1 MAARAT
7 SRAIERSS
15 HPRFMRRAIALARR
29 GMNARDGGP
38 FGAVVARGG
47 VIVGEGWNR
56 VVASRDPTAHGEI
69 VAIRA
74 ACRRLATFH
83 LSGAVLYTTGEPCP
97 MCLAAA
103 YWARIDR
110 IFYGFTIGDAAGIGF
125 DDRVFYHELARPA
138 GRRAVPAVQL
148 LAAEARRLVREYAAL
163 PRHTKY

>member
-15 HPRFMRRAIALARR
+15 HTRFMRRAIALARR

-56 VVASRDPTAHGEI
+56 VVATRDPTAHGEI

-74 ACRRLATFH
+74 ACRRLASFR

-103 YWARIDR
+103 YWARIDQ
-110 IFYGFTIGDAAGIGF
+110 IFYGFTIGDAARIGF

>member
-7 SRAIERSS
+7 SRAIDRSS
-15 HPRFMRRAIALARR
+15 HTRFMRRAIALARR

-56 VVASRDPTAHGEI
+56 VVATRDPTAHGEI

-74 ACRRLATFH
+74 ACRRLASFR

-110 IFYGFTIGDAAGIGF
+110 IFYGFTIGDAARIGF
-125 DDRVFYHELARPA
+125 DDRVFFRELARPA

>member
-1 MAARAT
+1 MAPRVT

-15 HPRFMRRAIALARR
+15 HTRFMRRAIALARR

-38 FGAVVARGG
+38 FGAVVTRGG

-74 ACRRLATFH
+74 ACRRLATFD

-110 IFYGFTIGDAAGIGF
+110 IFYGFTIGDAARIGF
-125 DDRVFYHELARPA
+125 DDRVFFRELARPA

-163 PRHTKY
+163 PRRTTY

>member
-1 MAARAT
+1 MAGRAT
-7 SRAIERSS
+7 SPAIERSL
-15 HPRFMRRAIALARR
+15 HARFMRRAIALARR
-29 GMNARDGGP
+29 GMTARDGGP

-74 ACRRLATFH
+74 ACRRLATFR
-83 LSGAVLYTTGEPCP
+83 LSGATLYTTGEPCP

-110 IFYGFTIGDAAGIGF
+110 IFYGFTIVDAARIGF
-125 DDRVFYHELARPA
+125 DDRVFYRELTKPARS
-138 GRRAVPAVQL
+138 RTIPAVQL
-148 LAAEARRLVREYAAL
+148 LAADARRLAREYAAL
-163 PRHTKY
+163 PRRMKY